1 MKRLLVALSFVIGV
15 AAMPSMALGA
25 PAQPGY
31 HAHHPVHRHVV
42 HRRPPP
48 PPRRVHHVVHHY
60 H

>member
-1 MKRLLVALSFVIGV
+1 MKRLLVALSFVLGV
-15 AAMPSMALGA
+15 AAMPSMALAA

-31 HAHHPVHRHVV
+31 HSHRPAPRHVV

-48 PPRRVHHVVHHY
+48 PRHVVHHVAHHY